1 MLQAGGG
8 HCEPLEMTPPAL
20 SCWELSLQ
28 LLAWCCGSV
37 CCWDQVAL
45 HGFSPVAMA
54 LAADFASHCLLHW
67 CHNTDLQTPELFFA
81 SCYGYLA
88 TNSIRAVE
96 ASKKQYIPSLN
107 EMHSSVLNF

>member
-1 MLQAGGG
+1 MASALWPWLLQ
-8 HCEPLEMTPPAL
+8 
-20 SCWELSLQ
+20 
-28 LLAWCCGSV
+28 
-37 CCWDQVAL
+37 
-45 HGFSPVAMA
+45 
-54 LAADFASHCLLHW
+54 
-67 CHNTDLQTPELFFA
+67 QTLPHIAFCTGVIILTCKHPSFFFA